1 MDNPKELRYTKEH
14 EWVKLEENVATV
26 GITHHAQELLTDIVF
41 VELPAEGIETEQFRP
56 FMIVES
62 VKSVSD
68 VFAPVSGEVVGV
80 NTELN
85 DHPELVNEDAFG
97 KGWMVKIKVKDKA
110 ELDKLMSADEY
121 DELIKEDH

>member
-1 MDNPKELRYTKEH
+1 MENPKQLRYTKEH
-14 EWVKLEENVATV
+14 EWVKLEDDVVTV

-41 VELPAEGIETEQFRP
+41 VELPAEGVETEQFRP

-68 VFAPVSGEVVGV
+68 VFAPVSGEIVEV
-80 NTELN
+80 NQELH

-97 KGWMVKIKVKDKA
+97 KGWMVKIKIKDKS
-110 ELDKLMSADEY
+110 EFDKLLSVDEY
-121 DELIKEDH
+121 DKLIKEEH